1 VASNSADNL
10 DLAVRRKRL
19 GVTQRE
25 LSSVLGAAVSA
36 ISDFE
41 NGHRPA
47 LPHGVGRREYLAAL
61 DEVSGGDGSDLVG
74 GLDDGSEQKLWG
86 GRFEGAMD
94 ELVEAYN
101 ASIDFDRRL
110 YREDIAGSIA
120 HARML
125 AKQKIISTA
134 DRDSIVNGLEAIR
147 DEIDAGTF
155 LFRVDRED
163 IHLNIEGALAE
174 RIGEAAGRL
183 HTARSRND
191 QVATDMR
198 LFVRSACDE
207 AAARMRSMREALID
221 LAEREHRTVFSG
233 YTHLQRAQP
242 ILLSHHLLAYEA
254 MFARD
259 TERFTQARARA
270 NVLPLGA
277 GALAG
282 VTYPIDRDA
291 VAADLGFEAVAGNSL
306 DAVSDRDFVVDFHSA
321 AALAMVHLSRMAEE
335 VVLWSSAEFGFA
347 QLDDAFSTGSSIMP
361 QKKNPD
367 VAELARGKSARA
379 IGNLVQ
385 VLTLIKGQPLAY
397 NKDMQEDKESL
408 FDSVDT
414 LLVSFAVT
422 SAMLPTL
429 EFDAERGAEMAVS
442 NFALA
447 TDVADYLAKR
457 GVPFR
462 EAHAAVGRL
471 VALCEREGKTFEDLT
486 VYDYRDAH
494 PEFEEDVLD
503 IDLASALAARSAPGG
518 TAPEAVAVQLTDAR
532 GKLRSERVGRA
543 Q

>member
-1 VASNSADNL
+1 MTNTPADNL
-10 DLAVRRKRL
+10 DLTVRRKRL
-19 GVTQRE
+19 GVTQRQIGA
-25 LSSVLGAAVSA
+25 VLGAAVSA

-41 NGHRPA
+41 NGHRDT
-47 LPHGVGRREYLAAL
+47 LPHARGRREYLSAL
-61 DEVSGGDGSDLVG
+61 DEISGKSGAADVDA
-74 GLDDGSEQKLWG
+74 DANTAAEQKLWG
-86 GRFEGAMD
+86 GRFEGATD

-110 YREDIAGSIA
+110 CREDIEGSIA
-120 HARML
+120 HAKML
-125 AKQKIISTA
+125 AQQEIIGAEDCTA
-134 DRDSIVNGLEAIR
+134 IVEGLLAIR
-147 DEIDAGTF
+147 DEIDAGE
-155 LFRVDRED
+155 FRFRIDRED

-198 LFVRSACDE
+198 LFVRAACDE
-207 AAARMRSMREALID
+207 AATRLREMRGALIA
-221 LAEREHRTVFSG
+221 LADVEASTVMPG

-242 ILLSHHLLAYEA
+242 ILLAHHLLAYEA

-259 TERFTQARARA
+259 TARITQTRARA

-282 VTYPIDRDA
+282 VTYPIDRDF
-291 VAADLGFEAVAGNSL
+291 VARELGFDSVAGNSL

-335 VVLWSSAEFGFA
+335 VILWSTAEFGFA
-347 QLDDAFSTGSSIMP
+347 KLDDAFSTGSSIMP

-367 VAELARGKSARA
+367 VAELARGKSARVL
-379 IGNLVQ
+379 GNLVQ
-385 VLTLIKGQPLAY
+385 ALTLIKGQPLAY

-408 FDSVDT
+408 FDTVDT
-414 LLVSFAVT
+414 LFASFAVM

-429 EFDAERGAEMAVS
+429 KFNAERGAEMAVAD
-442 NFALA
+442 FALA

-462 EAHAAVGRL
+462 EAHTAVG
-471 VALCEREGKTFEDLT
+471 ALIAQCEREGKIFDDLT
-486 VYDYRDAH
+486 LSDYREAH
-494 PEFEEDVLD
+494 EAFEEDVLAIGLD
-503 IDLASALAARSAPGG
+503 SALAARAADGG
-518 TAPEAVAVQLTDAR
+518 TAPEAVAAQLAAAR
-532 GKLRSERVGRA
+532 TRLEAERA

>member
-1 VASNSADNL
+1 MTNTPADNL
-10 DLAVRRKRL
+10 DLTVRRKRL
-19 GVTQRE
+19 GVTQRQIGA
-25 LSSVLGAAVSA
+25 VLGAAVSA

-41 NGHRPA
+41 NGHRDT
-47 LPHGVGRREYLAAL
+47 LPHARGRREYLSAL
-61 DEVSGGDGSDLVG
+61 DEISGKSGAADVDA
-74 GLDDGSEQKLWG
+74 DANTAAEQKLWG
-86 GRFEGAMD
+86 GRFEGATD

-110 YREDIAGSIA
+110 YREDIEGSIA
-120 HARML
+120 HAKML
-125 AKQKIISTA
+125 AQQEIIGAEDCTA
-134 DRDSIVNGLEAIR
+134 IVEGLLAIR
-147 DEIDAGTF
+147 DEIDAGE
-155 LFRVDRED
+155 FRFRIDRED

-198 LFVRSACDE
+198 LFVRAACDE
-207 AAARMRSMREALID
+207 AATRLREMRGALIA
-221 LAEREHRTVFSG
+221 LADVEASTVMPG

-242 ILLSHHLLAYEA
+242 ILLAHHLLAYEA

-259 TERFTQARARA
+259 TARITQTRARA

-282 VTYPIDRDA
+282 VTYPIDRDF
-291 VAADLGFEAVAGNSL
+291 VARELGFDSVAGNSL

-335 VVLWSSAEFGFA
+335 VILWSTAEFGFA
-347 QLDDAFSTGSSIMP
+347 KLDDAFSTGSSIMP

-367 VAELARGKSARA
+367 VAELARGKSARVL
-379 IGNLVQ
+379 GNLVQ
-385 VLTLIKGQPLAY
+385 ALTLIKGQPLAY

-408 FDSVDT
+408 FDTVDT
-414 LLVSFAVT
+414 LFASFAVM

-429 EFDAERGAEMAVS
+429 KFNAERGAEMAVAD
-442 NFALA
+442 FALA

-462 EAHAAVGRL
+462 EAHTAVG
-471 VALCEREGKTFEDLT
+471 ALIAQCEREGKIFDDLT
-486 VYDYRDAH
+486 LSDYREAH
-494 PEFEEDVLD
+494 EAFEEDVLAIGLD
-503 IDLASALAARSAPGG
+503 SALAARAADGG
-518 TAPEAVAVQLTDAR
+518 TAPEAVAAQLAAAR
-532 GKLRSERVGRA
+532 TRLEAERA

>member
-1 VASNSADNL
+1 M
-10 DLAVRRKRL
+10 
-19 GVTQRE
+19 
-25 LSSVLGAAVSA
+25 
-36 ISDFE
+36 
-41 NGHRPA
+41 
-47 LPHGVGRREYLAAL
+47 
-61 DEVSGGDGSDLVG
+61 
-74 GLDDGSEQKLWG
+74 WG